1 MRYLFV
7 LLICI
12 ICGTISAHNITIKTS
27 KHGVVNSDYIEAE
40 EGQMITLQIQPEY
53 GYILDK
59 ISGEATIAPKA
70 TYTEQAP
77 IVERGSNYTYNQLC
91 KYYKNSWWLFFGTEK
106 SSHYY
111 AIRRGNALTLEHNRT
126 MEFMN
131 TTIWKCV
138 RKGISPDLFVP
149 ADSIKEDV
157 IITRVDK
164 NTYTFIMPDGDVVI
178 DTSFLDDPYMV
189 KSIEIGVSEI
199 VLNAGEITTLS
210 YTLYPNNVQ
219 EKTVIWSSNN
229 TVIAEVN
236 ESGMLTA
243 KKAGKCAITIKAQ
256 SNPNAKATCEVTVIQ
271 PVESITLNE
280 SSVTMTQLGEMKQLT
295 ANVQPGDA
303 SNKAVS
309 WMSSNTGVCT
319 VSTNGTV
326 VATGYG
332 KAMIVATTV
341 DGGLPASCV
350 VSVVKPSQPITL
362 TAKNYNKV
370 YGDENPTFGFTIA
383 GEDLEGTPQITC
395 DATKTSPVGTYPIV
409 IKKGSVTNDQV
420 TYVNGM
426 LTITKAPLTI
436 SAGNYAKRQGEA
448 NPAFK
453 ATYEGFKN
461 GETESVLT
469 VKPMLGTTV
478 SASTAPGEYEVTVSG
493 AEAKNYDIS
502 YVKGKLTVNQ
512 AEAVTITADNK
523 TIAYGDAIPELTFS
537 VNGAGL
543 SGSPQISCAA
553 TPSSPVGTYP
563 IVIKKGS
570 VANYNDTYVNG
581 TLTITKAPLIISA
594 GNYAKRQG
602 EANPAFK
609 ATYEGFKNGETESV
623 LTVKPMLSTTVSAST
638 APGEYDVTVSGAE
651 ATNYNISYVKGKL
664 IVNQAEA
671 VTITADN
678 KTIVYGEAIPELT
691 FSVNGAELSGS
702 PQISCAATSSSPVGT
717 YPIVVKKGSV
727 ANYNDTY
734 VNGTL
739 TIAKAPLTISAGNYS
754 KRQGEVNPT
763 FKATYKGF
771 KNGETESVLT
781 VKPKFSTTVNASTA
795 PGEYDVTVSG
805 AEAKNYDISYVKGKL
820 TVTSATAVIITAD
833 DKTITYGEAIPEL
846 TYSVDGATL
855 VGTPEITCDVTATSP
870 VGTYPIVIKK
880 GSVTNYNDT
889 YINGTLTITK
899 APLTISAGNYAKRQ
913 GEANPAFKA
922 TYEGFK
928 NGETESVLTVKPT
941 ITTTADETTAPGK
954 YDVTVGGAEAKNY
967 EISYVQGKLTV
978 NAAESVTVTADNKT
992 ITYGDAI
999 PQLTYKVSGATLNGM
1014 PEITCEATSE
1024 SPVGTYPIII
1034 KRGSVTNYND
1044 TYVSGTLTIV
1054 KAPLTI
1060 SAGNYSKRQG
1070 EVNPT
1075 FKATYKG
1082 FKNGETESVLTIKPK
1097 ISTTVNMSTV
1107 PGKYDVLVSGAEAQN
1122 YDISY
1127 VQGTLTVTSVAAVI
1141 VTADDKTITYGENI
1155 PDLTYSV
1162 NGAALNG
1169 TPEIY
1174 CEATSTSP
1182 VGTYPIVVKRG
1193 SVTNPNDTYINGTLT
1208 IEKASQTLTW
1218 EQEFSDISQYDQVEL
1233 LAVASSGL
1241 EVTYAIEGD
1250 PICEIVKIGDK
1261 QYIDCKS
1268 DGMTIIV
1275 AMQEGSNNY
1284 WATTKM
1290 YKPVLIKSATGINA
1304 LEKGV
1309 DGDVRI
1315 FDASGHRLRKLQK
1328 GVNILKLS
1336 DGTTRKVFLK

>member
-1 MRYLFV
+1 MTNYYVHCNPFHSLIKWKEVDINDYIKMRYLFV

-111 AIRRGNALTLEHNRT
+111 AIRRGNVLTLEHNRT

-189 KSIEIGVSEI
+189 KSIELGVSEI

-243 KKAGKCAITIKAQ
+243 KKAGKCAITVKAQ

-395 DATKTSPVGTYPIV
+395 EATKTSPVGTYPIV

-420 TYVNGM
+420 TYVNGT

-448 NPAFK
+448 NP
-453 ATYEGFKN
+453 T
-461 GETESVLT
+461 
-469 VKPMLGTTV
+469 
-478 SASTAPGEYEVTVSG
+478 
-493 AEAKNYDIS
+493 
-502 YVKGKLTVNQ
+502 
-512 AEAVTITADNK
+512 
-523 TIAYGDAIPELTFS
+523 
-537 VNGAGL
+537 
-543 SGSPQISCAA
+543 
-553 TPSSPVGTYP
+553 
-563 IVIKKGS
+563 
-570 VANYNDTYVNG
+570 
-581 TLTITKAPLIISA
+581 
-594 GNYAKRQG
+594 
-602 EANPAFK
+602 FK

-664 IVNQAEA
+664 TVNQAEA

-702 PQISCAATSSSPVGT
+702 PQISCAATSSSPIGT
-717 YPIVVKKGSV
+717 YPIVIKKGSV

-880 GSVTNYNDT
+880 GNVTNYNDT

-913 GEANPAFKA
+913 GEANPTFKA

-941 ITTTADETTAPGK
+941 ITTTVDETTAPGM
-954 YDVTVGGAEAKNY
+954 YDVTVSGAEAKNY

-999 PQLTYKVSGATLNGM
+999 PQLTYKVSGATLNGT

-1082 FKNGETESVLTIKPK
+1082 FKNGETESVLTVKPR
-1097 ISTTVNMSTV
+1097 ISTTVNMSTA

-1218 EQEFSDISQYDQVEL
+1218 EQEFSDISQYDQIEL

-1250 PICEIVKIGDK
+1250 PICEIVKIDDK